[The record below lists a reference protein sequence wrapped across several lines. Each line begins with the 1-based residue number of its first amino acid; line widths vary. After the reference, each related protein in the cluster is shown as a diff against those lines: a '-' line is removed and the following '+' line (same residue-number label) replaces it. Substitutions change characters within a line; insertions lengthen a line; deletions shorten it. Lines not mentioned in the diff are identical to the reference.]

1 MKLEM
6 FSVFDSAAKAFM
18 EPFVAQTIEVAIRR
32 FRASVNHEGSDFG
45 RFPEDYTLFH
55 VGTFVQ
61 ESGTVLALETPHSLG
76 LALTFVQCEVAYG
89 RPEVV
94 RAP

>member
-1 MKLEM
+1 MKLEI

-18 EPFVAQTIEVAIRR
+18 APFLAETIEVAIRR
-32 FRASVNHEGSDFG
+32 FRATVNHEGSDFG

-55 VGTFVQ
+55 VGTFHQ
-61 ESGTVLALETPHSLG
+61 EDGSLLALSTPHSLG
-76 LALTFVQCEVAYG
+76 VALTFVQCQTNG

-94 RAP
+94 HAS